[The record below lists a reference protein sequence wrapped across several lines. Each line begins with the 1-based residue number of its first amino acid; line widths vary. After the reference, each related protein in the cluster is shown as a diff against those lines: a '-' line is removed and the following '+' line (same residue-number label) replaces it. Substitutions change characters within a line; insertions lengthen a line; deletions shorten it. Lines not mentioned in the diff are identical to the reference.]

1 MSSFRAQG
9 SGGGGLSV
17 STSAS
22 PASIVLGSAVT
33 FTASAAGGN
42 SSNYSYAWLF
52 PDGTGATGA
61 SVSWAPEKA
70 GTFIA
75 TVTVTDGSQNTG
87 TGGATVTVTEG
98 AVNNAPYYTLSLP
111 SGASNSINL
120 PQNGSVQAY
129 VVLNGVNS
137 YALVPALTAGAT
149 PAGVTVSFDNGGM
162 ETYGT
167 VIATISASA
176 TAPLG
181 PFTLKILGND
191 GSPLPQASLT
201 LSVTVTPPL
210 PLSVT
215 TSVIYSNIDPVAHTG
230 TTATLVAYPAGGMG
244 PYSYQWSGGGGT
256 WSGNRMTMGAPS
268 AAVTGTLTVTD
279 SSSPAR
285 QTVSVVQTIPV
296 SPVVTED
303 ALYAAVLNRIWA
315 VENFGNGL
323 DAKGTGGSYF
333 HNLILSQANLQQPIL
348 TPAQYASLVTLAMNY
363 RAEQTNDAISYRTIK
378 GGLKGAQPQSVPS
391 VQASLLALTA
401 NQLARTTRYLTQVQ
415 AQTGLG
421 NPAAPTAF
429 DTYAWSNYAPSVEC
443 EGGGG
448 GSGGDSAQIYLDNYL
463 GQDPG
468 TLEME
473 ATADAWIA
481 GGFEGGYDGTQ
492 VEMTL
497 SLYDSSGNG
506 HVDEAQPVEYGPG
519 GATAWVIWTPRYPG
533 DPYTSYAWAGATAYD
548 AEDDTENVYADSFV
562 TLNTLSACIPI
573 PSISGAIMVD
583 GVPTNGFVLPASGT
597 KTGTLTI
604 GGECMAGVTG
614 ISFPGLS
621 GLTATVTQTTGCFG
635 HGELFVKFHRGGGDG
650 VFAGEQFGWARGRL
664 FAGGGGSEFA
674 VYHEHFAESVGS
686 RDDGSVHDLW
696 RWFWGQPVAFD

>member
-1 MSSFRAQG
+1 M
-9 SGGGGLSV
+9 
-17 STSAS
+17 
-22 PASIVLGSAVT
+22 
-33 FTASAAGGN
+33 
-42 SSNYSYAWLF
+42 
-52 PDGTGATGA
+52 
-61 SVSWAPEKA
+61 
-70 GTFIA
+70 
-75 TVTVTDGSQNTG
+75 
-87 TGGATVTVTEG
+87 
-98 AVNNAPYYTLSLP
+98 
-111 SGASNSINL
+111 
-120 PQNGSVQAY
+120 
-129 VVLNGVNS
+129 
-137 YALVPALTAGAT
+137 
-149 PAGVTVSFDNGGM
+149 
-162 ETYGT
+162 
-167 VIATISASA
+167 
-176 TAPLG
+176 
-181 PFTLKILGND
+181 
-191 GSPLPQASLT
+191 
-201 LSVTVTPPL
+201 TVTPTVAL
-210 PLSVT
+210 VGGVT
-215 TSVIYSNIDPVAHTG
+215 GPVTVR
-230 TTATLVAYPAGGMG
+230 ATLTTTPSGPGTLIGRRRPLVVYPAGGMG

-256 WSGNRMTMGAPS
+256 WSGNRMTMGAPL
-268 AAVTGTLTVTD
+268 AAVTATLTVTD

-285 QTVSVVQTIPV
+285 QRVSVVQTIPV

-363 RAEQTNDAISYRTIK
+363 RAEQANDAVSYRTIK

-621 GLTATVTQTTGCFG
+621 GLTATVTQTTAALVTASYSLSSTAAVGMGYLQVSNSAGLGGVYSPVVVAPSLPFITQIIAYPNPWQAGSSGNTFTIYGAGFG
-635 HGELFVKFHRGGGDG
+635 TNPTVSIALESGLAGVVVRSCAVFCSDAIIEGTVTLPPEAVPDTATVSITYNGYGSAFQSVAPPSGTQILGAVPVNALFPQVTVTAVQFTNSYPIAADYPNGMAPAPIGSI
-650 VFAGEQFGWARGRL
+650 VWTSNCPTPPCSYQSAFAQGPRL
-664 FAGGGGSEFA
+664 PAM
-674 VYHEHFAESVGS
+674 
-686 RDDGSVHDLW
+686 
-696 RWFWGQPVAFD
+696 